1 MAYSSSTV
9 APRSLEFTQSPARAK
24 SSAKPSAKSR
34 PKRGLFGRLLD
45 GMMAARLRQA
55 EREVARYLADTGGK
69 FTDEAEREIERRF
82 LSTPSRW

>member
-1 MAYSSSTV
+1 MAYTSAIDARNMGFTAIETPAKAQSK
-9 APRSLEFTQSPARAK
+9 APAK
-24 SSAKPSAKSR
+24 APS
-34 PKRGLFGRLLD
+34 KRGFFSRMLD
-45 GMMAARLRQA
+45 QMMAARMRQA